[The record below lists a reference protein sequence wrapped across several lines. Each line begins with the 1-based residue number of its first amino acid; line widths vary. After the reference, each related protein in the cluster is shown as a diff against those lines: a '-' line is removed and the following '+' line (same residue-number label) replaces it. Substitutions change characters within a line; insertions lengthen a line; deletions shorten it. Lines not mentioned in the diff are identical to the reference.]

1 MRWRFFISEAMTSIR
16 SNAATTLAAVVT
28 VLIVTFLLGF
38 TVSAGKWVYDYTVGV
53 RNDVTIKAYVPDA
66 MAKNTAELGAVQDRI
81 QGIQY
86 VKTVTYVSPE
96 KALTLLTKSERKNIQ
111 LLPGNPLPPSFWVKL
126 TDPSKVNQVADE
138 LGTIPQ
144 IKGCDPPGPC
154 VSYGQKI
161 TNQVLDKTEIVLVA
175 LAVFII
181 LLVVAAVVLIQNTIR
196 LSIFSRRREIEVMK
210 LVGATN
216 SFVRLPFMLEG
227 MMTGLAG
234 AVSAVVLLSFVY
246 VALNN
251 IHHGLTDPARAVGI
265 PLLIGG
271 LSLFG
276 LALGAFSS
284 MLTLRRF
291 LRV

>member
-1 MRWRFFISEAMTSIR
+1 MRWRFFVAEAMTSIR

-66 MAKNTAELGAVQDRI
+66 MAKDSAELGKVHDRI
-81 QGIQY
+81 QGMQY
-86 VKTVTYVSPE
+86 VKTVTYVSPQ
-96 KALTLLTKSERKNIQ
+96 KALTLLTKSERKNIG

-126 TDPSKVNQVADE
+126 TDPSKVNQVADQ

-234 AVSAVVLLSFVY
+234 AVSAVFLLSIVY